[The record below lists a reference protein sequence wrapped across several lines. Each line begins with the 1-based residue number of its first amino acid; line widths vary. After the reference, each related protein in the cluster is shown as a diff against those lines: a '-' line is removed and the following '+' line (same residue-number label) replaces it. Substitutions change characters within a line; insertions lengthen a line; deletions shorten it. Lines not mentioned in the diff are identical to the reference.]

1 MTTATEDTL
10 AVDATMEQAGALA
23 QRLFG
28 SVLATMELLTVY
40 LGTRLG
46 LYEHLRDPRTVGELA
61 AASGVLPRYVQEWC
75 EQQAACGLLHVDDVA
90 AEPGARRF
98 VLPAGHAAALLDPD
112 HPAYVGSVATMAGGI
127 GFSMAAV
134 LEAYRHGTGVSFGAY
149 GDDVRDGQ
157 GQFNR
162 AGFLGQLGSAWVPAL
177 PGVAPLLARDGA
189 AALDVGCGVGWS
201 TIALARAFPAL
212 RVTGVDSDE
221 ASITD
226 ARRNAAGSDV
236 ADRVRFEVRGASEPA
251 TGESVGAAGSA
262 DVVFFF
268 EALHDMAHPVAALA
282 TARVALRPGGRV
294 VVVDERTLDAFTPDA
309 PEMER
314 LLYGSS
320 VLHCL
325 PVGLSEPESAG
336 TGALMRPDVL
346 RRYASQAGFGV
357 VEEAPIEHDMFR
369 FWVLTP

>member
-1 MTTATEDTL
+1 MTTTTDTTDTIDAIDATIG
-10 AVDATMEQAGALA
+10 ATMEQAGALA
-23 QRLFG
+23 QRMFS

-75 EQQAACGLLHVDDVA
+75 EQQAACGLLHVEDAA
-90 AEPGARRF
+90 AEPSARRF

-112 HPAYVGSVATMAGGI
+112 HPAYVGSVATMAGGM

-134 LEAYRHGTGVSFGAY
+134 LEAYRNGTGVSFGAY

-236 ADRVRFEVRGASEPA
+236 ADRVRFEVRGASEPGK
-251 TGESVGAAGSA
+251 GESPGPPARWTSSSSSRRSTTWATPWRPSPPRGRRCARAG
-262 DVVFFF
+262 
-268 EALHDMAHPVAALA
+268 
-282 TARVALRPGGRV
+282 
-294 VVVDERTLDAFTPDA
+294 
-309 PEMER
+309 
-314 LLYGSS
+314 GSS
-320 VLHCL
+320 
-325 PVGLSEPESAG
+325 SSTSARS
-336 TGALMRPDVL
+336 TRSRPTPP
-346 RRYASQAGFGV
+346 RWNGCSTAPASCTACPSGCPSRGRP
-357 VEEAPIEHDMFR
+357 APAR
-369 FWVLTP
+369 